1 MDEIK
6 KLRGIYG
13 MLCELSELEPGG
25 VEESIDVGK
34 KADELGKDLFCTWIN
49 VLEKQQE
56 LLMQI
61 DVRLDA
67 IDKRRKE

>member
-13 MLCELSELEPGG
+13 MLCELSELEP
-25 VEESIDVGK
+25 ETIEDSMKISK
-34 KADELGKDLFCTWIN
+34 KADELGKDLFVTWIDI
-49 VLEKQQE
+49 LERQHE

-61 DVRLDA
+61 DTRLDA
-67 IDKRRKE
+67 IDKRKE